1 MKLSPGEVEY
11 LWTRMRYIVHERK

>member
-1 MKLSPGEVEY
+1 MKLSPGEVEF